1 MEIKLSQVPEGIIK
15 AVLNCQGK
23 TWDLNQT
30 VRELEKIDNLLN
42 CYTRENKNAY
52 LCVMDEEDKIISR
65 IKGISHETIWRIQ
78 KDIKSL
84 RNEIREEAGNM
95 RNMTFSIHEDD
106 LKDFLDSVLPGDEEE

>member
-15 AVLNCQGK
+15 AVLDCQDEAWHLDK
-23 TWDLNQT
+23 T

-52 LCVMDEEDKIISR
+52 LCLMDEEDKILFR
-65 IKGISHETIWRIQ
+65 IKGISHETIWGVQ
-78 KDIKSL
+78 QDIRSR
-84 RNEIREEAGNM
+84 RNEKREEAGNM